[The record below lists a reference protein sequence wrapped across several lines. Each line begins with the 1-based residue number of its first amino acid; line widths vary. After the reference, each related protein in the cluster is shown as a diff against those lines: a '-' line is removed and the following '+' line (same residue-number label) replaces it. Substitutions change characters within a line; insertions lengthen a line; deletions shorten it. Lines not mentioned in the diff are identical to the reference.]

1 MKSENSWKTKILLF
15 FISQS
20 VTLFGSTLVQMAVI
34 WYVTLQTSRGIW
46 VAAFSVCSY
55 LPQFLLSFV
64 GGVWADRYDRK
75 KLIIAADAG
84 IALITLAVFGILSFD
99 DLERGSLGILL
110 LMSGLRSV
118 GAGIQT
124 PAVSAV
130 IPGVVPGPYL
140 MRYNG
145 IYGAL
150 QSVVQFAAPAAAG
163 VLLSFLSL
171 RMALLVDVVTAILG
185 IILLAGIPIPRQES
199 LVERERFFTELQA
212 GIAYSRSNNRI
223 GRVLAIYGM
232 FVLLCVPGGFLA
244 GLFVNRIYGET
255 YWYLTVTEL
264 AGFAG
269 MTAGGI
275 LMGIWGGFQGQT
287 GEKKVCGREKTLAV
301 GLICFGL
308 LSAGMGMAWA
318 FPVYLLLMGFYGVA
332 LTTVQT
338 AATVLLQENTEAWM
352 QGRVLGLMQ
361 AVYAGSLPLGMAVF
375 GAAADFLPMQGIMA
389 LGGAALVGMGLWV
402 EKQGIK
408 GYNEK
413 KK

>member
-64 GGVWADRYDRK
+64 GGVWADRYERK
-75 KLIIAADAG
+75 KMIAAAD
-84 IALITLAVFGILSFD
+84 
-99 DLERGSLGILL
+99 
-110 LMSGLRSV
+110 
-118 GAGIQT
+118 
-124 PAVSAV
+124 
-130 IPGVVPGPYL
+130 
-140 MRYNG
+140 
-145 IYGAL
+145 
-150 QSVVQFAAPAAAG
+150 
-163 VLLSFLSL
+163 
-171 RMALLVDVVTAILG
+171 
-185 IILLAGIPIPRQES
+185 
-199 LVERERFFTELQA
+199 A

-287 GEKKVCGREKTLAV
+287 GEKRVCGREKTLAV

-308 LSAGMGMAWA
+308 LSVGMGMAWA

-389 LGGAALVGMGLWV
+389 LGGAVLVGMGLWV